1 MAKREKKKKLTLWGQ
16 LKQLL
21 RTRMLSGFLL
31 IVPVGITVF
40 VINFLYEFT
49 VGRITPITERFLG
62 HLPSFTV
69 PAISIFLFIGV
80 LYVVGIIATAMVGRR
95 IIGLAEGIIQRIPLV
110 ATVYGA
116 SKQIVETVS
125 FQDTG
130 SNMKAAVFIEFPCKG
145 MKAIGFL
152 TGKMRTSD
160 GREFYKVFVPTTPNI
175 SVGLFQLCAPEDV
188 YRCGL
193 SVEEALKMLVSMGI
207 IAPDNLQLTPMSQ
220 APALPVAAD
229 LDNGEEHNG

>member
-1 MAKREKKKKLTLWGQ
+1 MAKRKKKKKLTLWGQ
-16 LKQLL
+16 VKQLL
-21 RTRMLSGFLL
+21 RTRILSGFLL
-31 IVPVGITVF
+31 IVPLGITVF

-49 VGRITPITERFLG
+49 VGRITPVTERFFG

-69 PAISIFLFIGV
+69 PVISIFLFAGV
-80 LYVVGIIATAMVGRR
+80 LYGVGIIATAVVGRR
-95 IIGLAEGIIQRIPLV
+95 LIGLAESIIQRIPLV
-110 ATVYGA
+110 ATIYGA

-152 TGKMRTSD
+152 TGKMKTSD
-160 GREFYKVFVPTTPNI
+160 GCEFYKVFVPTTPNI

-193 SVEEALKMLVSMGI
+193 SVEEALKMLVSLGI
-207 IAPDNLQLTPMSQ
+207 IAPDTLQLVPMSQ
-220 APALPVAAD
+220 ALESPLLESAEV
-229 LDNGEEHNG
+229 NEE